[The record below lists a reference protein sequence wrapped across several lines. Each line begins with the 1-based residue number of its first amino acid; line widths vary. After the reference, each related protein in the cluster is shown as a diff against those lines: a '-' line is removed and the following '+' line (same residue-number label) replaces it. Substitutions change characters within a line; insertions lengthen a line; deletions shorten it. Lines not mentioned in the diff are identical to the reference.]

1 MRCTAILP
9 YLYGRND
16 KDLEEV
22 MKNAKSEF
30 LAGEPDREVLEE
42 MVRRIVGAVH
52 PVRIILFGS
61 AARGQMGSDSDLDVL
76 VVMPDGV
83 HRRRTAQTI
92 YRKLSGLGMA
102 KDIVVVT
109 EGDVREHGDNSSLVL
124 YPALQQGKEIYR
136 AAG

>member
-1 MRCTAILP
+1 
-9 YLYGRND
+9 
-16 KDLEEV
+16 

-42 MVRRIVGAVH
+42 MVRRIVGAVN

-61 AARGQMGSDSDLDVL
+61 AARGQMRSDSDLDVL

-83 HRRRTAQTI
+83 HRRRTAQSI